1 MKTEISST
9 DFVRGIG
16 DCLARVRYRSE
27 SFIVC
32 KNDTPIALVSP
43 LPDTHESPR
52 ATLTDFVKAWS
63 EPNRDPDFA
72 DDLDQINSSDGVL
85 VGSHDEGHF
94 RRIPGLRVAP
104 IRRAN
109 SR

>member
-72 DDLDQINSSDGVL
+72 DALDQINSSD
-85 VGSHDEGHF
+85 
-94 RRIPGLRVAP
+94 RPLRNPWA
-104 IRRAN
+104 
-109 SR
+109 S

>member
-27 SFIVC
+27 SFVIL

-43 LPDTHESPR
+43 LPDTPALSR
-52 ATLTDFVKAWS
+52 GTLADFVKAWS
-63 EPNRDPDFA
+63 EPKCDPEFA
-72 DDLDQINSSDGVL
+72 DTLDKINSSD
-85 VGSHDEGHF
+85 
-94 RRIPGLRVAP
+94 RPLRNPWA
-104 IRRAN
+104 
-109 SR
+109 S